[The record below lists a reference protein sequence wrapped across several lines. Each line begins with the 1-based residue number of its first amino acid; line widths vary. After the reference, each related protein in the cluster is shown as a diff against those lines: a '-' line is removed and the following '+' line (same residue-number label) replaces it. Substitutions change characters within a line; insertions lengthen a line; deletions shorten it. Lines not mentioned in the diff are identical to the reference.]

1 MIKKQTLFIEKS
13 FSALLLIFF
22 ISCENN
28 IIKNEKIDLGDGNF
42 LLPGPK
48 NKDGCTE
55 YQLLNED
62 GLPTTQ
68 MIYYVD
74 RELNISGSYDKTEC
88 I

>member
-1 MIKKQTLFIEKS
+1 MNKKRALFIEKS

-28 IIKNEKIDLGDGNF
+28 TIKNEKIDLGEGNF

-55 YQLLNED
+55 YQLFNED
-62 GLPTTQ
+62 GLPTNQ

-74 RELNISGSYDKTEC
+74 RKLNISGSYNKKDC